1 MHQLKQTRRERASEG
16 AREHN
21 CIKNRSNISKN
32 RSNKTGTQLFGANT
46 KSNENRN
53 NKTETAHIFIRC
65 NFGPLL
71 FGLVFA
77 PPSCIGVRTLHLSR
91 HLASVFAPCIFL
103 VCLSDGRTGS
113 LFEFVC
119 AIRTLISASSPC
131 RVCRDQL
138 TASPGQRTAGVSV
151 GVLPKLSAQRGSI
164 GYCM

>member
-1 MHQLKQTRRERASEG
+1 MHPPVEKDIVSQLKKTRRERASEG
-16 AREHN
+16 ASEHN

-77 PPSCIGVRTLHLSR
+77 PPSCIGVRTLHRSH
-91 HLASVFAPCIFL
+91 HLASVFAPCSVL
-103 VCLSDGRTGS
+103 VCLSDEVPS
-113 LFEFVC
+113 YKLSC
-119 AIRTLISASSPC
+119 SS
-131 RVCRDQL
+131 R
-138 TASPGQRTAGVSV
+138 SV
-151 GVLPKLSAQRGSI
+151 FKGAWYGVLLRNAG
-164 GYCM
+164 